1 MKKLL
6 AIAATTALLIAC
18 RDQTTK
24 GNAAANVS
32 AANSEAPANAV
43 ASANPLGAPVDAAT
57 AKKLMHERHEAME
70 KIGKATKS
78 ASRELK
84 SDAPNM
90 DAVKAAAA
98 TIAQASQNVGTLFP
112 PGSGPEAG
120 KTHALPAVW
129 EKPEDFAAKAHDFQ
143 QAATAFDAA
152 AKSGDVAA
160 TKARFE
166 ALGKTCKA
174 CHDGYRAKDKD

>member
-18 RDQTTK
+18 RDQTAD
-24 GNAAANVS
+24 GDAAATG

-57 AKKLMHERHEAME
+57 AKKLMHERHEVME

-90 DAVKAAAA
+90 QAVKAAAA

-129 EKPEDFAAKAHDFQ
+129 EKPQDFAAKAHDFQ

-160 TKARFE
+160 VKARFE